1 MAGFIRNLS
10 VVQFNMKVY
19 LTYKFK
25 EEEPNELRTH
35 LEGFSKLIEEST
47 GWKTF
52 IFFRYVQ
59 KWKTGT
65 MTMQQVVDRA
75 MEEIKKC
82 DAVLVEASE
91 KARGVYF
98 EVGYAKA
105 LGKKIIVIHTK
116 NAEANFLDASA
127 DVKIQYEND
136 NDLREKLRRAS
147 KAS

>member
-1 MAGFIRNLS
+1 
-10 VVQFNMKVY
+10 MKVY

-25 EEEPNELRTH
+25 EEEPNELKAH
-35 LEGFSKLIEEST
+35 LETFSKLVEEST

-52 IFFRYVQ
+52 IFFRDAQ

-75 MEEIKKC
+75 MKEIANC
-82 DAVLVEASE
+82 DAILAEASE

-105 LGKKIIVIHTK
+105 LGKKVIVIHKK
-116 NAEANFLDASA
+116 NTEANFLEASA
-127 DVKIQYEND
+127 DIKIEYEND
-136 NDLREKLRRAS
+136 EDLKEKLRMV
-147 KAS
+147 K